1 MALWNPF
8 NLFKKKEKPAPA
20 LEAPIAPEP
29 PAIAEP
35 PAEISTKT
43 VQSVPLAAPA
53 PGPSHS
59 VPEPP
64 RQVPPTPAAPADAAP
79 ITRAPATTP
88 TQSSVPDQAS
98 KAAAPPE
105 SLASPVTVPA
115 TTAAAG
121 PKAVP
126 AAVTGA
132 PTEVPAPS
140 APTAAAATAPAIR
153 TVPVIPS
160 APKNAV
166 TDAAESPPADARTQV
181 PFVEQKAPTQPVD
194 LAAKISR
201 RPTTE
206 KPAAKPVAEDSS
218 GGLMGWF
225 RSAIRKTA
233 QVLNTDIR
241 DLVGRDGRLVD
252 EDFLQELFTHLIKT
266 DMGVA
271 AATEIR
277 TSIQTQYRGRKVHL
291 NELIHAAKTTIR
303 EIMKQEEVRLTLA
316 DQGTSVIMVVGVN
329 GSGKTTSIAKLAN
342 MFRQDGKS
350 VVLGAGDTFRAAAVE
365 QLRQWAGRIGAEI
378 VTGEDRSDPASVAY
392 RAAKHAVDRQ
402 ADICIVD
409 TAGRLQT
416 QSHLMQELAK
426 IRRVIDKVVPGAPHE
441 TLLVLDSTAGQNAI
455 SQARGFS
462 EAAGCTGIILAKLDG
477 TAKGGVA
484 IPIRKEFNLPVKFIG
499 FGETA
504 DAIAPFDVERYVDA
518 LFNID

>member
-8 NLFKKKEKPAPA
+8 NLFKKKEKPAAAPPVETTTV
-20 LEAPIAPEP
+20 EAAAVEVTVIESTAIEVTAVESSEQAPVSEQ
-29 PAIAEP
+29 A
-35 PAEISTKT
+35 
-43 VQSVPLAAPA
+43 QPLASAVASEVAEFVPDSLATPPITADETTTPIQSGVAEVNEATVAEEIPTAIPDPVDPPRHEALPTTQDPA
-53 PGPSHS
+53 TPSHS
-59 VPEPP
+59 
-64 RQVPPTPAAPADAAP
+64 
-79 ITRAPATTP
+79 
-88 TQSSVPDQAS
+88 QS
-98 KAAAPPE
+98 
-105 SLASPVTVPA
+105 
-115 TTAAAG
+115 
-121 PKAVP
+121 
-126 AAVTGA
+126 
-132 PTEVPAPS
+132 
-140 APTAAAATAPAIR
+140 
-153 TVPVIPS
+153 
-160 APKNAV
+160 
-166 TDAAESPPADARTQV
+166 RTQT
-181 PFVEQKAPTQPVD
+181 PFIEQKAPTQPVD

-201 RPTTE
+201 RPTNE
-206 KPAAKPVAEDSS
+206 KAVANPKEEESG

-252 EDFLQELFTHLIKT
+252 EEFLQELFTHLIKT

-277 TSIQTQYRGRKVHL
+277 TSIHAQYRGRKVHL
-291 NELIHAAKTTIR
+291 NELIQAAKTTIR
-303 EIMKQEEVRLTLA
+303 EIMKQEEVRMTLA

-378 VTGEDRSDPASVAY
+378 VTGEDRSDPASVAF
-392 RAAKHAVDRQ
+392 RAAKHAVDHRT
-402 ADICIVD
+402 DICIVD

-462 EAAGCTGIILAKLDG
+462 DAAGCTGIVLAKLDG